1 MSEDTHKTG
10 YWKYLLTVFTGTI
23 VVMLA
28 YESLKQ
34 DLFGH
39 LTMWQ
44 SHWITIFFTA
54 FLAVLVST
62 AVIKFVLSAE
72 KKTKMRLAEVAAQ
85 QEAILRSVG
94 DGLVVA
100 DKQGKILFANDVF
113 EKLLGLK
120 LSDVRGKDVST
131 AIVKQKENGEPVDYK
146 DYFIA
151 KALRGDTYSIPPDSV
166 YWFVR
171 RDGTRFPT
179 NITVSPVMF
188 QGQIIGAVETF
199 RDISFLYESQ
209 RRVEELAQR
218 FAFATS
224 SARIGVWDW
233 DVVHNVLTWDDQM
246 YALYGI
252 KKGDFSGAYDAWQS
266 GLHPDDKKRGDDEIN
281 LALEGKKDF
290 NITFRVV
297 WPNKEVHDIRAF
309 ASVERDA
316 EGKPLKMVG
325 VNWDVTKEME
335 VDKAKSEFVS
345 LASHQLRT
353 PLSTI
358 NWYAEM
364 LESGDAGPLTEK
376 QHEFLKEI
384 YLGSQRMVGLVNA
397 LLNVSRL
404 ELGRLTVEPSLTDLP
419 TLSKTIISE
428 LKPIIEKNQLTV
440 TEQYGESLPLANV
453 DPKLI
458 SIVFQ
463 NLLTN
468 AVKYT
473 EEKGVIIFSIEMRK
487 AGESFG
493 ERTVEGDSYAI
504 SVKDSGIGIPENQ
517 QHAIFTKLFRA
528 DNARERDQDGT
539 GLGLYIVKE
548 IVDLAGG
555 AVWYNSKKGTG
566 TTFYVLLPVEG
577 MTKSFGKTSLK

>member
-1 MSEDTHKTG
+1 MKNGER
-10 YWKYLLTVFTGTI
+10 
-23 VVMLA
+23 
-28 YESLKQ
+28 EERNP
-34 DLFGH
+34 
-39 LTMWQ
+39 
-44 SHWITIFFTA
+44 
-54 FLAVLVST
+54 
-62 AVIKFVLSAE
+62 AE
-72 KKTKMRLAEVAAQ
+72 IIAQ
-85 QEAILRSVG
+85 QEAIMSAIG

-100 DKQGKILFANDVF
+100 DKTGSILYVNAAF
-113 EKLLGLK
+113 EELLGWK
-120 LSDVRGKDVST
+120 LSEIKGKNFGDIIIKFEEGGKRV
-131 AIVKQKENGEPVDYK
+131 EYK
-146 DYFIA
+146 DFFIA
-151 KALRGDTYSIPPDSV
+151 KALRGDPCIVAPGSV

-171 RDGTRFPT
+171 RDGTRFPA
-179 NITVSPVMF
+179 NIEVSPVILE
-188 QGQIIGAVETF
+188 GTIIGAVETF

-209 RRVEELAQR
+209 KRVAELAQR
-218 FAFATS
+218 FMFATS
-224 SARIGVWDW
+224 SAKIGVWEW

-246 YALYGI
+246 YALYGT
-252 KKGDFSGAYDAWQS
+252 KKENFSGAYDAWQS
-266 GLHPDDKKRGDDEIN
+266 GLHPDDKKRGDEEIN

-290 NITFRVV
+290 NTTFRVL
-297 WPNKEVHDIRAF
+297 WPNGEVHDIRAF
-309 ASVERDA
+309 ALVERDA

-384 YLGSQRMVGLVNA
+384 YVGSQRMVGLVNA

-419 TLSKTIISE
+419 TLSKIIISE
-428 LKPIIEKNQLTV
+428 LKPIIEKNQLTL
-440 TEQYGESLPLANV
+440 TEQYGESLPQANV

-487 AGESFG
+487 AGDSFG
-493 ERTVEGDSYAI
+493 DRTVKVDSYAI
-504 SVKDSGIGIPENQ
+504 SVKDSGIGIPEHQ
-517 QHAIFTKLFRA
+517 QSAIFTKLFRA

-539 GLGLYIVKE
+539 GLGLYLVKE